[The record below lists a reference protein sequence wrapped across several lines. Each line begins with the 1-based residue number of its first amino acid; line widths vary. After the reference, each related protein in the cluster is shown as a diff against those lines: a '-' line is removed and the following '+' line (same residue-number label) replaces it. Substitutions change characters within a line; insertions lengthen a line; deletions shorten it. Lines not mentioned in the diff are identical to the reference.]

1 MKKKIELFMAFL
13 LLIGAIVAS
22 KKLSE
27 LVEDVSSKNLKKEE
41 VLIVIDPGH
50 GGEDP
55 GKVGVND
62 ALEKDINLKIAE
74 KLRVLL
80 EDEGIQVVMTRED
93 DFVPESKKEDLQ
105 KRVELIR
112 EVNPDIVVCV
122 HQNSFTDQTV
132 AGPQVFYHGDSEI
145 SKKIAQTL
153 QEELWLV
160 DEENKREIKG
170 NESYFML
177 SETKVPTVI
186 VECGFLS
193 NLEESKKLVDDTY
206 QQKLA
211 WAIHLGILQY
221 LNGVTINSHILK

>member
-22 KKLSE
+22 KKLSD
-27 LVEDVSSKNLKKEE
+27 LVEDVSGKDLKKEE

-74 KLRVLL
+74 KLRDMM
-80 EDEGIQVVMTRED
+80 EEEGIQIVMTRED
-93 DFVPESKKEDLQ
+93 DFVPESKNEDLK
-105 KRVELIR
+105 KRVELIN

-132 AGPQVFYHGDSEI
+132 AGPQVFYHGSSEI

-160 DEENKREIKG
+160 DEENQRQIKG
-170 NESYFML
+170 NENYYML
-177 SETKVPTVI
+177 SQTEVPTVI

-193 NLEESKKLVDDTY
+193 NSKDAEKLVTDEY
-206 QQKLA
+206 QEQIA
-211 WAIHLGILQY
+211 QAICSGIIKWLD
-221 LNGVTINSHILK
+221 

>member
-1 MKKKIELFMAFL
+1 MKKKIELLMALL

-27 LVEDVSSKNLKKEE
+27 MVEDASSKELKKEDTI
-41 VLIVIDPGH
+41 IVIDPGH

-62 ALEKDINLKIAE
+62 ALEKEINLKIAE
-74 KLRVLL
+74 KLKALL
-80 EDEGIQVVMTRED
+80 EEKGIQIVMTRED
-93 DFVPESKKEDLQ
+93 DFVPESKMEDLK
-105 KRVELIR
+105 KRVELIN

-132 AGPQVFYHGDSEI
+132 AGPQVFYHGDSEV
-145 SKKIAQTL
+145 SKMIAQTL

-160 DEENKREIKG
+160 DEEHQRQIKG
-170 NESYFML
+170 NENYYML

-193 NLEESKKLVDDTY
+193 NAADAEKLVTEEY
-206 QQKLA
+206 QDQIA
-211 WAIHLGILQY
+211 EAICAGITKWLD
-221 LNGVTINSHILK
+221 K

>member
-1 MKKKIELFMAFL
+1 MAFL
-13 LLIGAIVAS
+13 LLVGAIVAS

-27 LVEDVSSKNLKKEE
+27 IVEDASSKNLKKED
-41 VLIVIDPGH
+41 VVIVIDPGH

-62 ALEKDINLKIAE
+62 ALEKDINLKIGE

-80 EDEGIQVVMTRED
+80 EDEGIQIIMTRED
-93 DFVPESKKEDLQ
+93 DFVPESKKEDLK
-105 KRVELIR
+105 KRVELIN

-132 AGPQVFYHGDSEI
+132 AGPQVFYHGSSEI

-160 DEENKREIKG
+160 DEEHQRQIKG
-170 NESYFML
+170 NENYYML
-177 SETKVPTVI
+177 SQTEVPTII

-193 NLEESKKLVDDTY
+193 NPSDAEKLITEEY
-206 QQKLA
+206 QDQIA
-211 WAIHLGILQY
+211 QAICAGITKWLD
-221 LNGVTINSHILK
+221 K